1 MKIYTKTGDKGTTG
15 LYTGQ
20 RVDKDSLRVEAYGNV
35 DEINSALG
43 MARAHVKNDEVRST
57 ILELQKLLMQRVMSD
72 LASVGQASAYTGE
85 KDVTWLEE
93 LIDGF
98 TAQLAPLNRFIV
110 PGDNPGAA
118 ALDVAR
124 TTTRRA
130 ERQLWRLFRQE
141 KIDEN
146 LIVVLNRLSDLC
158 FTLSRVE
165 IELPEEM
172 HSLSTALVLPGR
184 FFHANI
190 FRYTFWNRE
199 NQQEYISNGEN
210 L

>member
-43 MARAHVKNDEVRST
+43 MARAQVKNVELRQT
-57 ILELQKLLMQRVMSD
+57 ILELQKLLMQKVMSD
-72 LASVGQASAYTGE
+72 LASLDREGSYTTAT
-85 KDVTWLEE
+85 DIAWLEG
-93 LIDGF
+93 LIDNF
-98 TAQLAPLNRFIV
+98 TGKLAPLNHFII
-110 PGDNPGAA
+110 PGDSLGAA

-130 ERQLWRLFRQE
+130 ERQVWRLSRQE

-146 LIVVLNRLSDLC
+146 LIVALNRLSDLC
-158 FTLSRVE
+158 FTLSRIE
-165 IELPEEM
+165 TELP
-172 HSLSTALVLPGR
+172 
-184 FFHANI
+184 
-190 FRYTFWNRE
+190 
-199 NQQEYISNGEN
+199 
-210 L
+210 

>member
-20 RVDKDSLRVEAYGNV
+20 RIDKDSVRVEAYGNV

-43 MARAHVKNDEVRST
+43 MARALVKNDEVRSV

-72 LASVGQASAYTGE
+72 LASIGAASYT
-85 KDVTWLEE
+85 KVQDVVYLEG
-93 LIDGF
+93 LIDAF
-98 TAQLAPLNRFIV
+98 TLRMEPLNHFIV

-130 ERQLWRLFRQE
+130 ERQLWRLSRQE
-141 KIDEN
+141 AIDEI
-146 LIVVLNRLSDLC
+146 LIIVLNRLSDLC
-158 FTLSRVE
+158 FTLSRAETE
-165 IELPEEM
+165 I
-172 HSLSTALVLPGR
+172 A
-184 FFHANI
+184 
-190 FRYTFWNRE
+190 
-199 NQQEYISNGEN
+199 
-210 L
+210 

>member
-43 MARAHVKNDEVRST
+43 MARAQVHNAEVRGT
-57 ILELQKLLMQRVMSD
+57 ILELQKLLMQKVMSD
-72 LASVGQASAYTGE
+72 LASLDREVSYTTAA
-85 KDVTWLEE
+85 DIAWLEGQ
-93 LIDGF
+93 IDSF
-98 TAQLAPLNRFIV
+98 TGKLAPLNHFII
-110 PGDNPGAA
+110 PGDSLGAA

-130 ERQLWRLFRQE
+130 ERQVWRLSRQE

-146 LIVVLNRLSDLC
+146 LIVALNRLSDLC
-158 FTLSRVE
+158 FTLSRIE
-165 IELPEEM
+165 TELP
-172 HSLSTALVLPGR
+172 
-184 FFHANI
+184 
-190 FRYTFWNRE
+190 
-199 NQQEYISNGEN
+199 
-210 L
+210 

>member
-20 RVDKDSLRVEAYGNV
+20 RVDKDSVRVEAYGNV

-43 MARAHVKNDEVRST
+43 MARALAKHTEVRQA

-72 LASVGQASAYTGE
+72 LASMGERTVYTTE
-85 KDVTWLEE
+85 KDVTRLEE
-93 LIDGF
+93 FIDSF
-98 TAQLAPLNRFIV
+98 DAQLSPLNHFII

-130 ERQLWRLFRQE
+130 ERQVWRLSRQE
-141 KIDEN
+141 KIN
-146 LIVVLNRLSDLC
+146 GILLIVLNRLSDLC

-165 IELPEEM
+165 TE
-172 HSLSTALVLPGR
+172 
-184 FFHANI
+184 
-190 FRYTFWNRE
+190 
-199 NQQEYISNGEN
+199 ISSKE
-210 L
+210 

>member
-43 MARAHVKNDEVRST
+43 MARAHVKNDEVRHT
-57 ILELQKLLMQRVMSD
+57 ILELQKMLMQRVMSD
-72 LASVGQASAYTGE
+72 LASIGQESSYTGE
-85 KDVTWLEE
+85 KDIAWLEQ

-98 TAQLAPLNRFIV
+98 TSRLAPLKRFII

-130 ERQLWRLFRQE
+130 ERQLWRLYRQE
-141 KIDEN
+141 KFDEN
-146 LIVVLNRLSDLC
+146 LIVALNRLSDLC

-165 IELPEEM
+165 IELPEQV
-172 HSLSTALVLPGR
+172 H
-184 FFHANI
+184 
-190 FRYTFWNRE
+190 
-199 NQQEYISNGEN
+199 
-210 L
+210 

>member
-43 MARAHVKNDEVRST
+43 LARAFVKNDEVRRT

-72 LASVGQASAYTGE
+72 LASIGKEFSYTGE
-85 KDVTWLEE
+85 NDVVWLEG
-93 LIDGF
+93 LIDSF
-98 TAQLAPLNRFIV
+98 TGQLVPLNHFII

-130 ERQLWRLFRQE
+130 ERQVWRLARQE
-141 KIDEN
+141 KIDET
-146 LIVVLNRLSDLC
+146 LIIVLNRLSDLC
-158 FTLSRVE
+158 FTLSRFE
-165 IELPEEM
+165 TELPEEI
-172 HSLSTALVLPGR
+172 H
-184 FFHANI
+184 
-190 FRYTFWNRE
+190 
-199 NQQEYISNGEN
+199 
-210 L
+210 

>member
-43 MARAHVKNDEVRST
+43 MARAHVKNDEVRRT

-72 LASVGQASAYTGE
+72 LASVGQESAYTSA

-141 KIDEN
+141 RIDEN

-158 FTLSRVE
+158 FTLSRIE

-172 HSLSTALVLPGR
+172 H
-184 FFHANI
+184 
-190 FRYTFWNRE
+190 
-199 NQQEYISNGEN
+199 
-210 L
+210 

>member
-43 MARAHVKNDEVRST
+43 MARAQVKNDEVRSA
-57 ILELQKLLMQRVMSD
+57 ILDLQKLLMQKVMSD
-72 LASVGQASAYTGE
+72 LASIDREVSYTTAA
-85 KDVTWLEE
+85 DIAWLEG
-93 LIDGF
+93 LIDSF
-98 TAQLAPLNRFIV
+98 TAKLAPLNHFIV
-110 PGDNPGAA
+110 PGDSLGAA

-130 ERQLWRLFRQE
+130 ERQVWRLSRQE

-146 LIVVLNRLSDLC
+146 LIVALNRLSDLC
-158 FTLSRVE
+158 FTLSRIE
-165 IELPEEM
+165 TELP
-172 HSLSTALVLPGR
+172 
-184 FFHANI
+184 
-190 FRYTFWNRE
+190 
-199 NQQEYISNGEN
+199 
-210 L
+210 